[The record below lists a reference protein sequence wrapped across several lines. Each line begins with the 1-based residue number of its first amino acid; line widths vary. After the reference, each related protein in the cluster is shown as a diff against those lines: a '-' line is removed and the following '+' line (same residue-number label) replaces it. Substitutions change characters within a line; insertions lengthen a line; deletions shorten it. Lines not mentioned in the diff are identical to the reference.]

1 MSKVELV
8 KAPYSGAVASSLSF
22 TQISTAEYCDI
33 ISRALTTSV
42 SADAHKPNIS
52 SGTLLKYSFEE
63 EVKWLQSTKW
73 KKREMRFYS
82 MSNVLAGI
90 VAQQTLMFS
99 VSETAQLSG
108 TIYSHK

>member
-8 KAPYSGAVASSLSF
+8 KAAYSVAVASSPSF

-33 ISRALTTSV
+33 ISRTLATSV

-63 EVKWLQSTKW
+63 EVKCLQSTK
-73 KKREMRFYS
+73 
-82 MSNVLAGI
+82 
-90 VAQQTLMFS
+90 
-99 VSETAQLSG
+99 
-108 TIYSHK
+108 